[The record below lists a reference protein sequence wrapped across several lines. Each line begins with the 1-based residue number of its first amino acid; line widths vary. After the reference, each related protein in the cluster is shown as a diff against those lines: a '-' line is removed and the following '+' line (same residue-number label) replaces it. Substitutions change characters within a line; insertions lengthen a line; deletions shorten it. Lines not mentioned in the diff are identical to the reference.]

1 MIYFLVAT
9 ATVRLGAIRI
19 LYKHNLPWQGLCA
32 YPMLGLAPYAM
43 GKVLPSTYDDVLFL
57 GSPFEWID
65 YGEFFALGILLYLW
79 RSWLEKFTVL
89 SLNSTLIAGCFIILH
104 TLYPVIEDDEQR
116 FHLVRE
122 LLNSYAIFAAVHLVL
137 GGFERV
143 SGCSGV
149 TGEYSAYC
157 LTPPTAS
164 TCCITP

>member
-1 MIYFLVAT
+1 
-9 ATVRLGAIRI
+9 
-19 LYKHNLPWQGLCA
+19 
-32 YPMLGLAPYAM
+32 MLGLAPYAM